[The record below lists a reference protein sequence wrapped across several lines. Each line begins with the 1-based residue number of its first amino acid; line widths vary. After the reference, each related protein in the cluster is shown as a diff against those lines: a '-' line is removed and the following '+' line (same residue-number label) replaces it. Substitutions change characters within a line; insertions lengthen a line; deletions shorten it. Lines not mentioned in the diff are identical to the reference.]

1 MVLSIYYLT
10 MSNDTLSTLNVNA
23 DTKEET
29 NLVISEENDTL
40 IALKVAS
47 EEEFLAR
54 MEDLE
59 NILLS
64 DVATIEEKNDAYEQL
79 QTLSKNENE
88 KETISQ
94 KIKDEF
100 KLDSV
105 VSIQNN
111 TITITV
117 ASKKHDTTLA
127 NNIIRSIQSLYQE
140 NKYITVKFS

>member
-1 MVLSIYYLT
+1 M
-10 MSNDTLSTLNVNA
+10 
-23 DTKEET
+23 
-29 NLVISEENDTL
+29 
-40 IALKVAS
+40 
-47 EEEFLAR
+47 
-54 MEDLE
+54 
-59 NILLS
+59 
-64 DVATIEEKNDAYEQL
+64 

>member
-1 MVLSIYYLT
+1 M
-10 MSNDTLSTLNVNA
+10 STLNVNA